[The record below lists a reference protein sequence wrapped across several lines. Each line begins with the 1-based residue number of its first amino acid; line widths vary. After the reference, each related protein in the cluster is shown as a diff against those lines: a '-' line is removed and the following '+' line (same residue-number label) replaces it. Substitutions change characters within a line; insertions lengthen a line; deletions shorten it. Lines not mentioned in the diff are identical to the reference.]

1 MPAQTT
7 PLHVHCAPLYANPR
21 VTVDETINAWLAP
34 IADWFGAVI
43 FYSLPIGEA
52 KLPLIMVWL
61 IMGGVVCTLAFRFV
75 NLRGFRHSAR
85 VIRGDFSSREHPG
98 EATPF
103 QALSTAVSGT
113 VGLGSIG
120 GVAVAVTLGG
130 PGAAFWMA
138 VAGFLGMSTK
148 FAEVTLAVKYRLVR
162 GDGTVSGGAMYY
174 VPVALQRVG
183 LPWLGKFLAGF
194 FCVAA
199 VGGSLTIFQVQ
210 QSYAQLRAVTGFEQA
225 WVYGLIVA
233 LWVGIVLFGGVRR
246 IVKWTDKLSPF
257 MCLLYV
263 AACLVVLAANYAN
276 LPGALATIFREAFA
290 PDAVAGGVVG
300 ALIQGFRRASFAN
313 EAGIGSAPMAHATV
327 RTREPMSQGFAA
339 LMEPFLDTIVICL
352 LTALVVVV
360 SGVYQTSSSEGI
372 ALTSE
377 AFATVVPWFPV
388 VLAVVAI
395 LFALS
400 TVLSWGYYGEQA
412 WTWLFSGARPSR
424 MAYRL
429 FLCAVLFVAPTLD
442 IGQVVNIVDSLNFCM
457 AIPNLIAV
465 YLLLPELRA
474 DLADYWRRVVKHES

>member
-1 MPAQTT
+1 M
-7 PLHVHCAPLYANPR
+7 N
-21 VTVDETINAWLAP
+21 VDQTINAWLAP
-34 IADWFGAVI
+34 IADWLGAVV
-43 FYSLPIGEA
+43 FYAVPVGGA

-61 IMGGVVCTLAFRFV
+61 IMGGIVCTLAFRFV

-85 VIRGDFSSREHPG
+85 VIRGDYSSQAHPG

-120 GVAVAVTLGG
+120 GVAVAVSLGG
-130 PGAAFWMA
+130 PGAAFWMMI
-138 VAGFLGMSTK
+138 AGFLGMSTK

-162 GDGTVSGGAMYY
+162 PDGTVSGGAMYY
-174 VPVALQRVG
+174 VPVALSRVG
-183 LPWLGKFLAGF
+183 LPRLGKFLAGF

-210 QSYAQLRAVTGFEQA
+210 QSYSQLRLVTGFEQA
-225 WVYGLIVA
+225 WIYGLLVA
-233 LWVGIVLFGGVRR
+233 AWVGFVLFGGVKR

-263 AACLVVLAANYAN
+263 AACLVVLGANYAN
-276 LPGALATIFREAFA
+276 LPGALATIFHDAFA
-290 PDAVAGGVVG
+290 PDAVTGGVVG

-360 SGVYQTSSSEGI
+360 SGVYQTSHNEGI
-372 ALTSE
+372 ALTSD

-388 VLAVVAI
+388 VLAVVAM

-412 WTWLFSGARPSR
+412 WTWLFTGAKPSR
-424 MAYRL
+424 VAYRL
-429 FLCAVLFVAPTLD
+429 LLCAVLFVAPTLN

-465 YLLLPELRA
+465 YLLLHELRA
-474 DLADYWRRVVKHES
+474 DLASYWRRVVRRGKPADAP

>member
-1 MPAQTT
+1 M
-7 PLHVHCAPLYANPR
+7 
-21 VTVDETINAWLAP
+21 
-34 IADWFGAVI
+34 
-43 FYSLPIGEA
+43 FYSVPVAGA
-52 KLPLIMVWL
+52 QLPLILVWL
-61 IMGGVVCTLAFRFV
+61 ITGGVVCTLAFRFV
-75 NLRGFRHSAR
+75 NLRGFRHSIQ
-85 VIRGDFSSREHPG
+85 VIRGDYSDPRHPG
-98 EATPF
+98 EASPF

-113 VGLGSIG
+113 VGLGAIG
-120 GVAVAVTLGG
+120 GVALAIAIGG
-130 PGAAFWMA
+130 PGAAFWMV

-148 FAEVTLAVKYRLVR
+148 FAEVTLAVKYRTVR
-162 GDGTVSGGAMYY
+162 ADGTVSGGAMYY
-174 VPVALQRVG
+174 LPVALSRVG
-183 LPWLGKFLAGF
+183 MPRLGKFLAGF

-199 VGGSLTIFQVQ
+199 VGGSLTIFQVNQ
-210 QSYAQLRAVTGFEQA
+210 AYAQFRKVTDFDQA
-225 WVYGLIVA
+225 FLFGLIVA
-233 LWVGIVLFGGVRR
+233 VWIGIVLFGGVRR

-263 AACLVVLAANYAN
+263 LACMVVLGANYAN
-276 LPGALATIFREAFA
+276 IPGALATIVREAFV
-290 PDAVAGGVVG
+290 PDAVAGGMVG

-313 EAGIGSAPMAHATV
+313 EAGLGSAPMAHATV

-339 LMEPFLDTIVICL
+339 LMEPFLDTIIICL

-372 ALTSE
+372 ALTSD
-377 AFATVVPWFPV
+377 AFATVVPWFPI

-412 WTWLFSGARPSR
+412 WTWLFTGAQASR
-424 MAYRL
+424 VAYRL

-465 YLLLPELRA
+465 YLLIPELRA
-474 DLADYWRRVVKHES
+474 DLASYWQRVVQRERKHDGA

>member
-1 MPAQTT
+1 MTI
-7 PLHVHCAPLYANPR
+7 
-21 VTVDETINAWLAP
+21 DETINGWLAP
-34 IADWFGAVI
+34 IADWLGAVV
-43 FYSLPIGEA
+43 FYSLPVGGA

-61 IMGGVVCTLAFRFV
+61 ILGGIVCTLAFRFV
-75 NLRGFRHSAR
+75 NLRGFGHSLR
-85 VIRGDFSSREHPG
+85 VIRGDYSRHDHPG

-103 QALSTAVSGT
+103 QALATAVSGT
-113 VGLGSIG
+113 VGLGAIG

-130 PGAAFWMA
+130 PGAAFWMMI
-138 VAGFLGMSTK
+138 AGFLGMSTK
-148 FAEVTLAVKYRLVR
+148 FAEVSLALKYRLVR
-162 GDGTVSGGAMYY
+162 EDGTVSGGAMYY
-174 VPVALQRVG
+174 VPIALQRIG
-183 LPWLGKFLAGF
+183 LPRLGKFLAGF
-194 FCVAA
+194 FCVGA
-199 VGGSLTIFQVQ
+199 VGASLTIFQVQ
-210 QSYAQLRAVTGFEQA
+210 QSYTQLREVTGFEQA
-225 WVYGLIVA
+225 WVYGLVVA
-233 LWVGIVLFGGVRR
+233 VWIGIVLFGGVRR

-276 LPGALATIFREAFA
+276 LPGALATIFREAFSGNA
-290 PDAVAGGVVG
+290 LTGGVVG
-300 ALIQGFRRASFAN
+300 ALIQGFRRAAFAN

-372 ALTSE
+372 ALTSD

-388 VLAVVAI
+388 VLAVVAV

-412 WTWLFSGARPSR
+412 WTWLFSGARASR
-424 MAYRL
+424 VGYRL
-429 FLCAVLFVAPTLD
+429 FLCAVLCVAPTLD
-442 IGQVVNIVDSLNFCM
+442 IGQVVNIVDSLNFSM

-465 YLLLPELRA
+465 YLLLPELRR
-474 DLADYWRRVVKHES
+474 DLAGYWQRVVKHET

>member
-1 MPAQTT
+1 M
-7 PLHVHCAPLYANPR
+7 
-21 VTVDETINAWLAP
+21 TVDETINAWLAP

-290 PDAVAGGVVG
+290 PHAVAGGVVG

>member
-1 MPAQTT
+1 
-7 PLHVHCAPLYANPR
+7 VN
-21 VTVDETINAWLAP
+21 VDQTINAWLAP
-34 IADWFGAVI
+34 IADWLGAVV
-43 FYSLPIGEA
+43 FYAVPVAGS

-61 IMGGVVCTLAFRFV
+61 IMGGIVCTLAFRFI

-85 VIRGDFSSREHPG
+85 VIRGDYSSKDHPG
-98 EATPF
+98 EASPF

-120 GVAVAVTLGG
+120 GVAVAVSLGG
-130 PGAAFWMA
+130 PGAAFWMMI
-138 VAGFLGMSTK
+138 AGFLGMSTK

-162 GDGTVSGGAMYY
+162 PDGTVSGGAMYY
-174 VPVALQRVG
+174 VPIALSRVG
-183 LPWLGKFLAGF
+183 LPRLGKFLAGF

-210 QSYAQLRAVTGFEQA
+210 QSYSQLKAVTGFGQA
-225 WVYGLIVA
+225 WLFGLIVA
-233 LWVGIVLFGGVRR
+233 VWIGIVLFGGVKR

-257 MCLLYV
+257 MCVLYV
-263 AACLVVLAANYAN
+263 AACLVVLGANYAN
-276 LPGALATIFREAFA
+276 LPGALATIFHDAFA
-290 PDAVAGGVVG
+290 PNAVTGGVVG

-360 SGVYQTSSSEGI
+360 SGVYQTSANQGI
-372 ALTSE
+372 ALTSD

-412 WTWLFSGARPSR
+412 WTWLFTGAQPSR
-424 MAYRL
+424 VAYRM

-474 DLADYWRRVVKHES
+474 DLAGYWRRVVRKEEPDDVA